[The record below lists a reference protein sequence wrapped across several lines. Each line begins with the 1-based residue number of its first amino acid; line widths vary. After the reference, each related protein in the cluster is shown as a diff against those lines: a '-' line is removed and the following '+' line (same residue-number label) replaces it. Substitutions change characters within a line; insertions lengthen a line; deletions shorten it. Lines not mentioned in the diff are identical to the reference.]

1 MLLRS
6 WWWPARQRFPKPFL
20 LICLPLMRNLKARY
34 FLSLPFL
41 QLTVTETS
49 CMLGGIMWH
58 LEGDFCVRFSSLIRV
73 QREESV
79 PLCGT
84 WPCLTARCFGVRMSH
99 AWGHCTG
106 SVKSESS
113 SSVPETHMEVENQL
127 QGVVFWSPH
136 AWATSPV
143 CYKCNRFLI
152 KKDKYI
158 KFSKKKCLFTKI
170 PWVVTTTLGL
180 TILGRIWV
188 MGLEGAWV
196 LGHITGTRQWPSC
209 PSLTSDLQHT

>member
-6 WWWPARQRFPKPFL
+6 WWWPAHQRFPKPFL
-20 LICLPLMRNLKARY
+20 LICLPLMRNLKASN

-49 CMLGGIMWH
+49 CMLGGLMWH

-73 QREESV
+73 PREESIP
-79 PLCGT
+79 PLWHLAMSFQLGVSV
-84 WPCLTARCFGVRMSH
+84 WGWAMLGATAL
-99 AWGHCTG
+99 AQ
-106 SVKSESS
+106 SS
-113 SSVPETHMEVENQL
+113 LKAAVQFLRHIQWKERNWL
-127 QGVVFWSPH
+127 QGVVFWPPH

-143 CYKCNRFLI
+143 HYKCNGFLI
-152 KKDKYI
+152 KKEILKEEV
-158 KFSKKKCLFTKI
+158 FTKI

-180 TILGRIWV
+180 TILERIWV

-209 PSLTSDLQHT
+209 PPLTSDLQHT